1 MIECV
6 FDADALLGE
15 CPVWS
20 SDEAVLYW
28 VDIEGRLLH
37 RFDPATGLDEERK
50 VPGRPGSFALSGTP
64 GRFLVAVEHRLGWY
78 DWETARFD
86 EWVDL
91 EEAGTGNRLND
102 GRCDPAGRFWV
113 ESMWE
118 RTSDGR
124 FTGMLHRVEPDGSAV
139 ITRRNIGVSNGLA
152 FSPDG
157 RTMYFADTLHQKI
170 WAYDYDV
177 DTGAATNEI
186 VFADYTHLPG
196 RLDGG
201 CVDADGC
208 YWGASV
214 NGWAVIRVT
223 PDGRLDRRIELP
235 VQKPSMCAFGGAELD
250 VLYVTSIATHI
261 TEERSVRQ
269 QCVGGV
275 LAVDAGIPEP
285 RFAGPKASR
294 EESLGE

>member
-1 MIECV
+1 
-6 FDADALLGE
+6 
-15 CPVWS
+15 
-20 SDEAVLYW
+20 
-28 VDIEGRLLH
+28 
-37 RFDPATGLDEERK
+37 
-50 VPGRPGSFALSGTP
+50 
-64 GRFLVAVEHRLGWY
+64 
-78 DWETARFD
+78 
-86 EWVDL
+86 
-91 EEAGTGNRLND
+91 
-102 GRCDPAGRFWV
+102 
-113 ESMWE
+113 MWE

-186 VFADYTHLPG
+186 VFVDYTNLPG
-196 RLDGG
+196 RPDGG

-269 QCVGGV
+269 QCVGGI
-275 LAVDAGIPEP
+275 LAVDAGVTGIPEP